1 VRVLFTLSAPEKTE
15 RRRLTAWR
23 AHNKELVS
31 RNLETCQLWE
41 EMTTPATPD
50 IFSEFNRGKGE
61 LYPFSSGF

>member
-1 VRVLFTLSAPEKTE
+1 MRVLFTLSAYEKTVG
-15 RRRLTAWR
+15 RLTARR

-41 EMTTPATPD
+41 EMTTLPTLD